1 MAKSC
6 KIIAFA
12 QYPYFVG
19 GDIVWWPERPAL
31 LVKSQVLLVQI
42 SRWSRISLLLLEIQS
57 CANQTPRIL
66 VKKKGVPCFL
76 LSKIHTSATTRW
88 SSRLMWS
95 HMELH
100 LGFHWLG
107 VGGRG

>member
-66 VKKKGVPCFL
+66 VKKKEFL
-76 LSKIHTSATTRW
+76 AFS
-88 SSRLMWS
+88 
-95 HMELH
+95 
-100 LGFHWLG
+100 
-107 VGGRG
+107 